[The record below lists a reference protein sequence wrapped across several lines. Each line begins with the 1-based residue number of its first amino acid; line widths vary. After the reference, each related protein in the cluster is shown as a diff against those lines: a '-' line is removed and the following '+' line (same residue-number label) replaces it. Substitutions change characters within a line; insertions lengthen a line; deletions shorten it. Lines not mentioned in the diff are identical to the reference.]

1 MGVLG
6 LQQGATSEEMWID
19 ESQIEAPA
27 VRVLAVDQ
35 PHFRRGAEEIA
46 LDEAKLPRLVA
57 PHTRVARPW
66 LCAPTIRRHRTQG
79 EFVARAGSYRVD
91 AHESEY
97 TQRPQHSLT
106 LFHAC
111 RIERISGVQQQPAA
125 NHPRPRP
132 HMQPV

>member
-27 VRVLAVDQ
+27 VRVLSVDQ

-79 EFVARAGSYRVD
+79 EFVARAGSYRR
-91 AHESEY
+91 SEEH
-97 TQRPQHSLT
+97 TSELQSLRH
-106 LFHAC
+106 LVC
-111 RIERISGVQQQPAA
+111 RLLLEKK
-125 NHPRPRP
+125 NKHTDL
-132 HMQPV
+132 